1 MGIVETVWHRDTRA
15 SKVVNSDKT
24 HGTEGVAIR
33 VVMVS
38 DFARNGASR
47 SADSGSKDVN
57 EARLGGSII
66 SALIRDGLEIFI
78 LWY

>member
-1 MGIVETVWHRDTRA
+1 M
-15 SKVVNSDKT
+15 NSDKT

-33 VVMVS
+33 VVMVG

-47 SADSGSKDVN
+47 IAGSGSEEVN

-66 SALIRDGLEIFI
+66 PALIRDGLEIFI